1 MKIKK
6 FFSGKRDSES
16 RKLVLYLIFP
26 IFIMLVVLLQTFN
39 LTVINGKKY
48 ETQSENNRIV
58 SRTIY
63 PTRGLIY
70 DTHDKLLVE
79 NIASSQLN
87 LVPERSTDTLKKIKE
102 IADLLNLEK
111 SFLLDIYEK
120 QIKKPRY
127 PFQPITLA
135 KSLNDE
141 QIALFSVSS
150 EKFKGFSV
158 ETGLVRSV
166 VNKQSLAHVLGYMG
180 YSESSDVN
188 KSSNFISGNQIG
200 ISGIEKTYHDQ
211 LSGKVGTRIEEKD
224 VSGKFVRVLSENN
237 AESGKDLKLSID
249 LDLQNFLIPFFEGQK
264 GALVALE
271 PKSGLIKALISSP
284 SYDPNIFNS
293 SSSLAEIQSIFN
305 DDEGPLFN
313 RATMGNYPPAST
325 IKPILGLAAL
335 DEGIVDWNTIIQDD
349 GEFYVEGDPRPYR
362 GWKEDGHGKVD
373 LEKAIVES
381 SDVYFYSTA
390 YDLTIKRLEPFLNKF
405 GFGAKTNIDAEES
418 NGLVPNEKWKL
429 GYIGEFWFKGDSIN
443 LGIGQGYMLSTPI
456 QISQA
461 IAVIANRGEIIK
473 PRLVEEIDE
482 SPTELESLGKIK
494 LKDETNWK
502 KIEKSMIEVIN
513 SPNGTANNIKDS
525 RYVIAGKTGTAQIK
539 SYEDQEYEDIRENPF
554 FRDHALFVGYAP
566 IPNPELLI
574 LVIIENGESGSRVA
588 APIAKAG
595 FDYYL
600 TKNE

>member
-26 IFIMLVVLLQTFN
+26 IFIMFVVLLQTIN

-180 YSESSDVN
+180 YSESNDVN
-188 KSSNFISGNQIG
+188 KSSNFISGSQIG

-271 PKSGLIKALISSP
+271 PKTGLIKALISSP

-293 SSSLAEIQSIFN
+293 SSSLAEIQSIFS

-461 IAVIANRGEIIK
+461 IAVIANRGDIIK

-482 SPTELESLGKIK
+482 SPTELESLGKIN
-494 LKDETNWK
+494 LKDETNWE

-513 SPNGTANNIKDS
+513 APNGTANNIKDT

-566 IPNPELLI
+566 IPDPELLI

>member
-26 IFIMLVVLLQTFN
+26 IFIMFVVLLQTIN

-180 YSESSDVN
+180 YSESNDVN

-284 SYDPNIFNS
+284 AYDPNIFNS
-293 SSSLAEIQSIFN
+293 SSSLAEIQSIFS

-482 SPTELESLGKIK
+482 SPTELESLGKIN
-494 LKDETNWK
+494 LKDETNWE

-513 SPNGTANNIKDS
+513 APNGTANNIKDS

-566 IPNPELLI
+566 IPDPELLI

>member
-1 MKIKK
+1 MKK

-26 IFIMLVVLLQTFN
+26 IFIMFVVLLQTIN

-141 QIALFSVSS
+141 QIALFSVSG

-180 YSESSDVN
+180 YSESNDVN
-188 KSSNFISGNQIG
+188 KSSNFISGSQIG

-271 PKSGLIKALISSP
+271 PKTGLIKALISSP

-293 SSSLAEIQSIFN
+293 SSSLAEIQSIFS

-461 IAVIANRGEIIK
+461 IAVIANRGDIIK

-482 SPTELESLGKIK
+482 SPTELESLGKIN
-494 LKDETNWK
+494 LKDETNWE

-513 SPNGTANNIKDS
+513 APNGTANNIKDT

-566 IPNPELLI
+566 IPDPELLI

>member
-1 MKIKK
+1 MKK

-180 YSESSDVN
+180 YSESNDDN

-224 VSGKFVRVLSENN
+224 VSGKFIRVLSENN

-293 SSSLAEIQSIFN
+293 SSSLAEIQSIFS

-456 QISQA
+456 QISQS

-482 SPTELESLGKIK
+482 SPTELESLGKIN
-494 LKDETNWK
+494 LKDETNWE

-513 SPNGTANNIKDS
+513 SLNGTANNIKDS

-566 IPNPELLI
+566 IPDPELLI

>member
-1 MKIKK
+1 MKK
-6 FFSGKRDSES
+6 FFSGKRDSEF

-111 SFLLDIYEK
+111 SFLLDIYDK

-180 YSESSDVN
+180 YSESNDDDN

-293 SSSLAEIQSIFN
+293 SSSLAEIQSIFS

-405 GFGAKTNIDAEES
+405 GFGNKTNIDAEES

-456 QISQA
+456 QISQS

-482 SPTELESLGKIK
+482 SPTELESLGKIN
-494 LKDETNWK
+494 LKDETNWE

-513 SPNGTANNIKDS
+513 SQNGTANNIKDS

>member
-26 IFIMLVVLLQTFN
+26 IFIMFVVLLQTIN

-180 YSESSDVN
+180 YSESNDVN
-188 KSSNFISGNQIG
+188 KSSNFISGSQIG

-271 PKSGLIKALISSP
+271 PKTGLIKALISSP

-293 SSSLAEIQSIFN
+293 SSSLAEIQSIFS

-456 QISQA
+456 QISQS

-482 SPTELESLGKIK
+482 SPTELESLGKIN
-494 LKDETNWK
+494 LKDETNWE

-513 SPNGTANNIKDS
+513 APNGTANNIKDT

-566 IPNPELLI
+566 IPDPELLI

>member
-26 IFIMLVVLLQTFN
+26 IFIMFVVLLQTIN

-180 YSESSDVN
+180 YSESNDVN
-188 KSSNFISGNQIG
+188 KSSNFISGSQIG

-271 PKSGLIKALISSP
+271 PKTGLIKALISSP
-284 SYDPNIFNS
+284 AYDPNIFNS
-293 SSSLAEIQSIFN
+293 SSSLAEIQSIFS

-482 SPTELESLGKIK
+482 SPTELESLGKIN
-494 LKDETNWK
+494 LKDETNWE

-513 SPNGTANNIKDS
+513 APNGTANNIKDT

-566 IPNPELLI
+566 IPDPELLI

>member
-1 MKIKK
+1 MKK

-16 RKLVLYLIFP
+16 HKLVVYLILP
-26 IFIMLVVLLQTFN
+26 IFIMFIVLLQTIN

-70 DTHDKLLVE
+70 DTHDRLLVE

-102 IADLLNLEK
+102 IADLLNLEE

-150 EKFKGFSV
+150 EKFKGFNV

-166 VNKQSLAHVLGYMG
+166 VNKKSLAHVLGYMG
-180 YSESSDVN
+180 YSDSNDVN
-188 KSSNFISGNQIG
+188 NSSNFISGNQIG

-211 LSGKVGTRIEEKD
+211 LSGKVGARIEEKD

-284 SYDPNIFNS
+284 AYDPNIFNS
-293 SSSLAEIQSIFN
+293 SSSLAEIQSIFS

-362 GWKEDGHGKVD
+362 GWKEDGHGKVN
-373 LEKAIVES
+373 LEKAIV
-381 SDVYFYSTA
+381 
-390 YDLTIKRLEPFLNKF
+390 
-405 GFGAKTNIDAEES
+405 
-418 NGLVPNEKWKL
+418 
-429 GYIGEFWFKGDSIN
+429 
-443 LGIGQGYMLSTPI
+443 
-456 QISQA
+456 
-461 IAVIANRGEIIK
+461 
-473 PRLVEEIDE
+473 
-482 SPTELESLGKIK
+482 
-494 LKDETNWK
+494 
-502 KIEKSMIEVIN
+502 
-513 SPNGTANNIKDS
+513 
-525 RYVIAGKTGTAQIK
+525 
-539 SYEDQEYEDIRENPF
+539 
-554 FRDHALFVGYAP
+554 
-566 IPNPELLI
+566 
-574 LVIIENGESGSRVA
+574 
-588 APIAKAG
+588 
-595 FDYYL
+595 
-600 TKNE
+600 

>member
-141 QIALFSVSS
+141 QIALFSVSG

-180 YSESSDVN
+180 YSESNDVN
-188 KSSNFISGNQIG
+188 KSSNFISGSQIG

-293 SSSLAEIQSIFN
+293 SSSLAEIQSIFS

-405 GFGAKTNIDAEES
+405 GFGVKTNIDAEES

-461 IAVIANRGEIIK
+461 IAVIANRGDIIK

-482 SPTELESLGKIK
+482 SPTELESLGKIN
-494 LKDETNWK
+494 LKDETNWE

-513 SPNGTANNIKDS
+513 APNGTANNIKDT

-566 IPNPELLI
+566 IPDPELLI

>member
-26 IFIMLVVLLQTFN
+26 IFIMFVVLLQTIN

-111 SFLLDIYEK
+111 SFLLDIYER

-166 VNKQSLAHVLGYMG
+166 VNKKSLAHVLGYMG
-180 YSESSDVN
+180 YSESNDVN

-284 SYDPNIFNS
+284 AYDPNIFNS
-293 SSSLAEIQSIFN
+293 SSSLAEIQSIFS

-482 SPTELESLGKIK
+482 SPTELESLGKIN
-494 LKDETNWK
+494 LKDETNWE

-513 SPNGTANNIKDS
+513 APNGTANNIKDT

-566 IPNPELLI
+566 IPDPELLI

>member
-26 IFIMLVVLLQTFN
+26 IFIMFVVLLQTIN

-141 QIALFSVSS
+141 QIALFSVSG

-180 YSESSDVN
+180 YSESNDVN
-188 KSSNFISGNQIG
+188 KSSNFISGSQIG

-271 PKSGLIKALISSP
+271 PKTGFIKALISSP
-284 SYDPNIFNS
+284 AYDPNIFNS
-293 SSSLAEIQSIFN
+293 SSSLAEIQSIFS

-461 IAVIANRGEIIK
+461 IAVIANRGDIIK

-482 SPTELESLGKIK
+482 SPTELESLGKIN
-494 LKDETNWK
+494 LKDETNWE

-513 SPNGTANNIKDS
+513 APNGTANNIKDT

-566 IPNPELLI
+566 IPDPELLI

>member
-1 MKIKK
+1 MKK
-6 FFSGKRDSES
+6 FFSGKQDSES
-16 RKLVLYLIFP
+16 RKLIMYLILP
-26 IFIMLVVLLQTFN
+26 IFIMLVVLLQTIN

-79 NIASSQLN
+79 NNASSQLN
-87 LVPERSTDTLKKIKE
+87 LVPERSIDSLKKIKE

-135 KSLNDE
+135 NSLNDE

-166 VNKQSLAHVLGYMG
+166 VNKKSLAHVLGYMG
-180 YSESSDVN
+180 YSESNDIN

-200 ISGIEKTYHDQ
+200 ISGIEKTYNDQ
-211 LSGKVGTRIEEKD
+211 LSGIVGTRIEEKD
-224 VSGKFVRVLSENN
+224 VSGKFVRVLSEDN

-284 SYDPNIFNS
+284 AYDPNIFNS
-293 SSSLAEIQSIFN
+293 SSSLAEIESIFS

-335 DEGIVDWNTIIQDD
+335 DEGIVDWNTIIQDN
-349 GEFYVEGDPRPYR
+349 GEFYVEGDPRPYT

-405 GFGAKTNIDAEES
+405 GFGSKTNIDAEES

-482 SPTELESLGKIK
+482 SPTELESLGIIN
-494 LKDETNWK
+494 LEDDTNWE

-513 SPNGTANNIKDS
+513 APNGTANNIKDA

-539 SYEDQEYEDIRENPF
+539 SYEDKEYEDIRENPF

>member
-1 MKIKK
+1 MKK

-16 RKLVLYLIFP
+16 RKLVLYLILP
-26 IFIMLVVLLQTFN
+26 IFIMFVVLLQTIN

-48 ETQSENNRIV
+48 ETKSENNRIV

-87 LVPERSTDTLKKIKE
+87 LVPERSTDTLKKIEE
-102 IADLLNLEK
+102 IAELLDLEK
-111 SFLLDIYEK
+111 SFLLDIYGI

-127 PFQPITLA
+127 PFQSITLA

-166 VNKQSLAHVLGYMG
+166 VNKKSLAHVLGYMG
-180 YSESSDVN
+180 YPESNDVD
-188 KSSNFISGNQIG
+188 KSSNFISGNQVG

-211 LSGKVGTRIEEKD
+211 LSGRVGTRIEEKD
-224 VSGKFVRVLSENN
+224 VSGKFVRVLSEDN

-284 SYDPNIFNS
+284 AYDPNIFNS
-293 SSSLAEIQSIFN
+293 SSSLAEIQSIFS

-405 GFGAKTNIDAEES
+405 GFGNKTNIDAEES

-482 SPTELESLGKIK
+482 SPTKLESLGKIK
-494 LKDETNWK
+494 LKDETNWE

-513 SPNGTANNIKDS
+513 APNGTANNIRDT

-566 IPNPELLI
+566 IPDPELLI

-600 TKNE
+600 TKND

>member
-16 RKLVLYLIFP
+16 RKLILYLILP
-26 IFIMLVVLLQTFN
+26 IFIMFVVLLQTFN

-58 SRTIY
+58 LRTIY

-79 NIASSQLN
+79 NIPSSQLN

-102 IADLLNLEK
+102 IAGVLNLEN

-166 VNKQSLAHVLGYMG
+166 VNKKSLAHVLGYMG
-180 YSESSDVN
+180 YSDPNDVN

-211 LSGKVGTRIEEKD
+211 LSGKVGSRIEEKD

-284 SYDPNIFNS
+284 AYDPNIFNS
-293 SSSLAEIQSIFN
+293 SSSLAEIQSIFS

-325 IKPILGLAAL
+325 LKPILGLAAL

-405 GFGAKTNIDAEES
+405 GFGDKTNIDAEES

-473 PRLVEEIDE
+473 PRLVQEIDE
-482 SPTELESLGKIK
+482 SPTELESLGKIN
-494 LKDETNWK
+494 LKDESNWE

-513 SPNGTANNIKDS
+513 SPNGTANNIKDA

-566 IPNPELLI
+566 IPDPELLI

>member
-26 IFIMLVVLLQTFN
+26 IFIMFVVLLQTIN

-180 YSESSDVN
+180 YSESNDVN
-188 KSSNFISGNQIG
+188 KSSNFISGSQIG

-271 PKSGLIKALISSP
+271 PKTGLIKALISSP

-293 SSSLAEIQSIFN
+293 SSSLAEIQSIFS

-461 IAVIANRGEIIK
+461 IAVIANRGDIIK

-482 SPTELESLGKIK
+482 SPTELESLGKIN
-494 LKDETNWK
+494 LKDETNWE

-513 SPNGTANNIKDS
+513 APNGTANNIKDT

-566 IPNPELLI
+566 IPDPKLLI

>member
-1 MKIKK
+1 MKVKK
-6 FFSGKRDSES
+6 FFSGKQDLEF
-16 RKLVLYLIFP
+16 RKLLLYLILP
-26 IFIMLVVLLQTFN
+26 ILIMFVVLLQTIN

-79 NIASSQLN
+79 NIPSSQLN
-87 LVPERSTDTLKKIKE
+87 LVPERSTDTLKKINE
-102 IADLLNLEK
+102 IADVLNLEK
-111 SFLLDIYEK
+111 SFLLDIYKK

-166 VNKQSLAHVLGYMG
+166 VNKQLLAHVLGYMG
-180 YSESSDVN
+180 YSESNGLN

-211 LSGKVGTRIEEKD
+211 LSGKVGSRIEEKD

-284 SYDPNIFNS
+284 AYDPNIFNS
-293 SSSLAEIQSIFN
+293 SSSLAEIQSIFS

-405 GFGAKTNIDAEES
+405 GFGDKTNIDAEES

-461 IAVIANRGEIIK
+461 IAIIANRGEIIK
-473 PRLVEEIDE
+473 PRLVEKIDK
-482 SPTELESLGKIK
+482 SPTQLEFLGKIN
-494 LKDETNWK
+494 LKDEANWE

-566 IPNPELLI
+566 IPDPELLI

-600 TKNE
+600 IKNE

>member
-26 IFIMLVVLLQTFN
+26 IFIMFVVLLQTIN

-166 VNKQSLAHVLGYMG
+166 VNKKSLAHVLGYMG
-180 YSESSDVN
+180 YSELNDVN

-284 SYDPNIFNS
+284 AYDPNIFNS
-293 SSSLAEIQSIFN
+293 SSSLAEIQSIFS

-461 IAVIANRGEIIK
+461 IAVIANRGDIIK

-482 SPTELESLGKIK
+482 SPTELESLGKIN
-494 LKDETNWK
+494 LKDETNWE

-513 SPNGTANNIKDS
+513 APNGTANNIKDT

-566 IPNPELLI
+566 IPDPELLI

>member
-26 IFIMLVVLLQTFN
+26 IFIMFVVLLQTIN

-48 ETQSENNRIV
+48 ETQSEYNRIV

-166 VNKQSLAHVLGYMG
+166 VNKKSLAHVLGYMG
-180 YSESSDVN
+180 YSESNDVN

-271 PKSGLIKALISSP
+271 PKTGLIKALISSP

-293 SSSLAEIQSIFN
+293 SSSLAEIQSIFS

-461 IAVIANRGEIIK
+461 IAVIANRGDIIK

-482 SPTELESLGKIK
+482 SPTELESLGKIN
-494 LKDETNWK
+494 LKDETNWE

-513 SPNGTANNIKDS
+513 APNGTANNIKDT

-566 IPNPELLI
+566 IPDPELLI

>member
-1 MKIKK
+1 MKK

-26 IFIMLVVLLQTFN
+26 IFIMFVVLLQTIN

-180 YSESSDVN
+180 YSESNDVN
-188 KSSNFISGNQIG
+188 KSSNFISGSQIG

-271 PKSGLIKALISSP
+271 PKTGFIKALISSP

-293 SSSLAEIQSIFN
+293 SSSLAEIQSIFS

-390 YDLTIKRLEPFLNKF
+390 YDLTIKKLEPFLNKF

-461 IAVIANRGEIIK
+461 IAVIANRGDIIK

-482 SPTELESLGKIK
+482 SPTELESLGKIN
-494 LKDETNWK
+494 LKDETNWE

-513 SPNGTANNIKDS
+513 APNGTANNIKDT

-566 IPNPELLI
+566 IPDPELLI

>member
-26 IFIMLVVLLQTFN
+26 IFIMFVVLLQTIN

-111 SFLLDIYEK
+111 SFLLDIYER

-180 YSESSDVN
+180 YSESNDVN
-188 KSSNFISGNQIG
+188 KSSNFISGSQIG

-271 PKSGLIKALISSP
+271 PKTGFIKALISSP
-284 SYDPNIFNS
+284 AYDPNIFNS
-293 SSSLAEIQSIFN
+293 SSSLAEIQSIFS

-461 IAVIANRGEIIK
+461 IAVIANRGDIIK

-482 SPTELESLGKIK
+482 SPTELESLGKIN
-494 LKDETNWK
+494 LKDETNWE

-513 SPNGTANNIKDS
+513 APNGTANNIKDT

-566 IPNPELLI
+566 IPDPELLI

>member
-26 IFIMLVVLLQTFN
+26 IFIMFVVLLQTIN

-180 YSESSDVN
+180 YSESNDVN
-188 KSSNFISGNQIG
+188 KSSNFISGSQIG

-271 PKSGLIKALISSP
+271 PKTGFIKALISSP

-390 YDLTIKRLEPFLNKF
+390 YDLTIKKLEPFLNKF

-461 IAVIANRGEIIK
+461 IAVIANRGDIIK

-482 SPTELESLGKIK
+482 SPTELESLGKIN
-494 LKDETNWK
+494 LKDETNWE

-513 SPNGTANNIKDS
+513 APNGTANNIKDT

-566 IPNPELLI
+566 IPDPELLI

>member
-16 RKLVLYLIFP
+16 RKLALYLIFP
-26 IFIMLVVLLQTFN
+26 IFIMFVVLLQTIN

-87 LVPERSTDTLKKIKE
+87 LVPERSTDALKKIKE

-111 SFLLDIYEK
+111 SFLLDVYER
-120 QIKKPRY
+120 QLKKPRY

-166 VNKQSLAHVLGYMG
+166 VNKKSLAHVLGYMG
-180 YSESSDVN
+180 YSESNDVN
-188 KSSNFISGNQIG
+188 KSSNFISGSQIG

-271 PKSGLIKALISSP
+271 PKTGFIKALISSP

-293 SSSLAEIQSIFN
+293 SSSLAEIQSIFS

-461 IAVIANRGEIIK
+461 IAVIANRGDIIK

-482 SPTELESLGKIK
+482 SPTELESLGKIN
-494 LKDETNWK
+494 LKDETNWE

-513 SPNGTANNIKDS
+513 APNGTANNIKDT

-566 IPNPELLI
+566 IPDPELLI

>member
-1 MKIKK
+1 MKVKK
-6 FFSGKRDSES
+6 FFLGKQDSES
-16 RKLVLYLIFP
+16 RKLVLYLILP
-26 IFIMLVVLLQTFN
+26 IFIMFVVLLQTFN

-79 NIASSQLN
+79 NIPSSQLN

-166 VNKQSLAHVLGYMG
+166 VNKKSLAHVLGYMG
-180 YSESSDVN
+180 YSELNDEN

-211 LSGKVGTRIEEKD
+211 LSGKVGSRIEEKD

-284 SYDPNIFNS
+284 AYDPNIFNS
-293 SSSLAEIQSIFN
+293 SSSLAEIQSIFS

-405 GFGAKTNIDAEES
+405 GFGGKTNIDAEES

-482 SPTELESLGKIK
+482 SPTELESLGKIN
-494 LKDETNWK
+494 LKNETNWE

-513 SPNGTANNIKDS
+513 SPNGTANNIKDT

-566 IPNPELLI
+566 IPDPELLI
-574 LVIIENGESGSRVA
+574 LVIVENGESGSRVA

>member
-26 IFIMLVVLLQTFN
+26 IFIMFVVLLQTIN

-111 SFLLDIYEK
+111 SFLLDIYDK

-166 VNKQSLAHVLGYMG
+166 VNKKSLAHVLGYMG
-180 YSESSDVN
+180 YSESNDVN
-188 KSSNFISGNQIG
+188 KSSNFISGSQIG

-224 VSGKFVRVLSENN
+224 VSGNFVRVLSENN

-271 PKSGLIKALISSP
+271 PKTGFIKALISSP

-293 SSSLAEIQSIFN
+293 SSSLAEIQSIFS

-461 IAVIANRGEIIK
+461 IAVIANRGDIIK

-482 SPTELESLGKIK
+482 SPTELESLGKIN
-494 LKDETNWK
+494 LKDETNWE

-513 SPNGTANNIKDS
+513 APNGTANNIKDT

-566 IPNPELLI
+566 IPDPELLI

>member
-6 FFSGKRDSES
+6 IFSGKRDSES

-26 IFIMLVVLLQTFN
+26 IFIMFVVLLQTIN

-180 YSESSDVN
+180 YSESNDDN

-293 SSSLAEIQSIFN
+293 SSSLAEIQSIFS

-405 GFGAKTNIDAEES
+405 GFGNKTNIDAEES

-456 QISQA
+456 QISQS

-482 SPTELESLGKIK
+482 SPTELESLGKIN
-494 LKDETNWK
+494 LKDETNWE

-513 SPNGTANNIKDS
+513 SLNGTANNIKDS

-566 IPNPELLI
+566 IPDPELLI

>member
-1 MKIKK
+1 MKK

-87 LVPERSTDTLKKIKE
+87 LVPERSTDTLKRIKE

-111 SFLLDIYEK
+111 SFLLDIYDK

-180 YSESSDVN
+180 YSESNDDE

-224 VSGKFVRVLSENN
+224 VSGKFIRVLSENN

-293 SSSLAEIQSIFN
+293 SSSLAEIQSIFS

-405 GFGAKTNIDAEES
+405 GFGNKTNIDAEES

-456 QISQA
+456 QISQS

-482 SPTELESLGKIK
+482 SPTELESLGKIN
-494 LKDETNWK
+494 LKDETNWE

-513 SPNGTANNIKDS
+513 SINGTANNIKDS
-525 RYVIAGKTGTAQIK
+525 KYVIAGKTGTAQIK

-566 IPNPELLI
+566 IPDPELLI

>member
-1 MKIKK
+1 MRMKK

-16 RKLVLYLIFP
+16 RKLVLYLTLP
-26 IFIMLVVLLQTFN
+26 IFIMFVVLLQTIN

-48 ETQSENNRIV
+48 ETQSEYNRIV

-70 DTHDKLLVE
+70 DTYDRLLVE

-87 LVPERSTDTLKKIKE
+87 LVPERSTDTSKKIKE

-111 SFLLDIYEK
+111 SFLLDIFEK

-135 KSLNDE
+135 KSLDDE
-141 QIALFSVSS
+141 QIAVFSVSS

-180 YSESSDVN
+180 YSESNDVN
-188 KSSNFISGNQIG
+188 KSSNFISGNQVG
-200 ISGIEKTYHDQ
+200 ISGIEKTYNDQ

-224 VSGKFVRVLSENN
+224 VSGKFVRILSENN

-284 SYDPNIFNS
+284 AYDPNIFNS
-293 SSSLAEIQSIFN
+293 SSSLAEIQSIFS

-325 IKPILGLAAL
+325 LKPILGLAAL

-405 GFGAKTNIDAEES
+405 GFGGKTNIDAEES

-461 IAVIANRGEIIK
+461 IAAIANRGEIIK

-482 SPTELESLGKIK
+482 SPTGIESLGKIN
-494 LKDETNWK
+494 LNDETNWE
-502 KIEKSMIEVIN
+502 KIEKAMIEVIN
-513 SPNGTANNIKDS
+513 SPNGTANNIKDT

-566 IPNPELLI
+566 IPDPELLI

>member
-180 YSESSDVN
+180 YSESNDDN

-293 SSSLAEIQSIFN
+293 SSSLAEIQSIFS

-482 SPTELESLGKIK
+482 SPTELESLGKIN
-494 LKDETNWK
+494 LKDETNWE

-513 SPNGTANNIKDS
+513 APNGTANNIKDT

-566 IPNPELLI
+566 IPDPELLI

>member
-1 MKIKK
+1 MKK

-111 SFLLDIYEK
+111 SFLLDIYER

-135 KSLNDE
+135 KSLDDE

-180 YSESSDVN
+180 YSESNDDD

-284 SYDPNIFNS
+284 AYDPNIFNS
-293 SSSLAEIQSIFN
+293 SSSLAEIQSIFS

-461 IAVIANRGEIIK
+461 IAVIANRGDIIK

-482 SPTELESLGKIK
+482 SPTELESLGKIN
-494 LKDETNWK
+494 LKDETNWE

-513 SPNGTANNIKDS
+513 APNGTANNIKDT

-566 IPNPELLI
+566 IPDPELLI

>member
-26 IFIMLVVLLQTFN
+26 IFIMFVVLLQTIN

-180 YSESSDVN
+180 YSESNDVN
-188 KSSNFISGNQIG
+188 KSSNFISGSQIG

-271 PKSGLIKALISSP
+271 PKTGLIKALISSP

-293 SSSLAEIQSIFN
+293 SSSLAEIQSIFS

-405 GFGAKTNIDAEES
+405 GFGAKTNIDVEES

-461 IAVIANRGEIIK
+461 IAVIANRGDIIK
-473 PRLVEEIDE
+473 PRLVEEIDQ
-482 SPTELESLGKIK
+482 SPTELESLGKIN
-494 LKDETNWK
+494 LKDETNWE

-513 SPNGTANNIKDS
+513 APNGTANNIKDT

-566 IPNPELLI
+566 IPDPELLI

>member
-1 MKIKK
+1 MKK
-6 FFSGKRDSES
+6 FFSGKQDSES
-16 RKLVLYLIFP
+16 RKLIMYLILP
-26 IFIMLVVLLQTFN
+26 IFIMLVVLLQTIN

-79 NIASSQLN
+79 NNASSQLN
-87 LVPERSTDTLKKIKE
+87 LVPERSIDSLKKIKE

-135 KSLNDE
+135 NSLNDE

-166 VNKQSLAHVLGYMG
+166 VNKKSLAHVLGYMG
-180 YSESSDVN
+180 YSESNDIN

-200 ISGIEKTYHDQ
+200 ISGIEKTYNDQ
-211 LSGKVGTRIEEKD
+211 LSGIVGTRIEEKD
-224 VSGKFVRVLSENN
+224 VSGKFVRVLSEDN

-284 SYDPNIFNS
+284 AYDPNIFNS
-293 SSSLAEIQSIFN
+293 SSSLAEIESIFS

-335 DEGIVDWNTIIQDD
+335 DEGIVDWNTIIQDN
-349 GEFYVEGDPRPYR
+349 GEFYVEGDPRPYT

-405 GFGAKTNIDAEES
+405 GFGGKTNIDAEES

-461 IAVIANRGEIIK
+461 IAIIANRGEIIK
-473 PRLVEEIDE
+473 PRLVEKIDK
-482 SPTELESLGKIK
+482 SPTQLEFLGKIN
-494 LKDETNWK
+494 LKDEANWE

-566 IPNPELLI
+566 IPDPELLI

-600 TKNE
+600 IKNE

>member
-1 MKIKK
+1 MKK
-6 FFSGKRDSES
+6 FFSGKQDSES
-16 RKLVLYLIFP
+16 RKLIMYLILP
-26 IFIMLVVLLQTFN
+26 IFIMFVVLLQTIN

-79 NIASSQLN
+79 NNASSQLN
-87 LVPERSTDTLKKIKE
+87 LVPERSIDSLKKIKE

-135 KSLNDE
+135 NSLNDE

-166 VNKQSLAHVLGYMG
+166 VNKKSLAHVLGYMG
-180 YSESSDVN
+180 YSESNDIN

-200 ISGIEKTYHDQ
+200 ISGIEKTYNDQ
-211 LSGKVGTRIEEKD
+211 LSGIVGTRIEEKD
-224 VSGKFVRVLSENN
+224 VSGKFVRVLSEDN

-284 SYDPNIFNS
+284 AYDPNIFNS
-293 SSSLAEIQSIFN
+293 SSSLAEIESIFS

-349 GEFYVEGDPRPYR
+349 GEFYVEGDPRPYT

-405 GFGAKTNIDAEES
+405 GFGGKTNIDAEES

-482 SPTELESLGKIK
+482 SPTELESLGIIN
-494 LKDETNWK
+494 LKDDTNWE

-513 SPNGTANNIKDS
+513 APNGTANNIKDT

-539 SYEDQEYEDIRENPF
+539 SYEDKEYEDIRENPF

-566 IPNPELLI
+566 IPDPELLI

>member
-1 MKIKK
+1 MKK

-111 SFLLDIYEK
+111 SFLLDIYDK

-180 YSESSDVN
+180 YSESNDDD

-293 SSSLAEIQSIFN
+293 SSSLAEIQSIFS

-405 GFGAKTNIDAEES
+405 GFGNKTNIDAEES

-456 QISQA
+456 QISQS

-482 SPTELESLGKIK
+482 SPTELESLGKIN
-494 LKDETNWK
+494 LKDETNWE

-513 SPNGTANNIKDS
+513 APNGTANNIKDT

>member
-180 YSESSDVN
+180 YSESNDDN

-271 PKSGLIKALISSP
+271 PKTGFIKALISSP

-293 SSSLAEIQSIFN
+293 SSSLAEIQSIFS

-456 QISQA
+456 QISQS

-482 SPTELESLGKIK
+482 SPTELESLGKIN
-494 LKDETNWK
+494 LKDETNWE

>member
-26 IFIMLVVLLQTFN
+26 IFIMFVVLLQTIN

-141 QIALFSVSS
+141 QIALFSVSG

-180 YSESSDVN
+180 YSESNDVN
-188 KSSNFISGNQIG
+188 KSSNFISGSQIG

-271 PKSGLIKALISSP
+271 PKTGLIKALISSP

-293 SSSLAEIQSIFN
+293 SSSLAEIQSIFS

-482 SPTELESLGKIK
+482 SPTELESLGKIN
-494 LKDETNWK
+494 LKDETNWE

-513 SPNGTANNIKDS
+513 APNGTANNIKDT

-566 IPNPELLI
+566 IPDPELLI

>member
-1 MKIKK
+1 MKK
-6 FFSGKRDSES
+6 FFSGKQDSES
-16 RKLVLYLIFP
+16 RKLIMYLILP
-26 IFIMLVVLLQTFN
+26 IFIMLVVLLQTIN

-79 NIASSQLN
+79 NNASSQLN
-87 LVPERSTDTLKKIKE
+87 LVPERSIDSLKKIKE

-135 KSLNDE
+135 NSLNDE

-166 VNKQSLAHVLGYMG
+166 VNKKSLAHVLGYMG
-180 YSESSDVN
+180 YSESNDIN

-200 ISGIEKTYHDQ
+200 ISGIEKTYNDQ
-211 LSGKVGTRIEEKD
+211 LSGIVGTRIEEKD
-224 VSGKFVRVLSENN
+224 VSGKFVRVLSEDN

-284 SYDPNIFNS
+284 AYDPNIFNS
-293 SSSLAEIQSIFN
+293 SSSLAEIESIFS

-335 DEGIVDWNTIIQDD
+335 DEGIVDWNTIIQDN
-349 GEFYVEGDPRPYR
+349 GEFYVEGDPRPYT

-405 GFGAKTNIDAEES
+405 GFGSKTNIDAEES

-482 SPTELESLGKIK
+482 SPTELESLGKIN
-494 LKDETNWK
+494 LKDDTNWE

-513 SPNGTANNIKDS
+513 APNGTANNIKDT

-539 SYEDQEYEDIRENPF
+539 SYEDKEYEDIRENPF

-566 IPNPELLI
+566 VPDPELLI

-595 FDYYL
+595 FDFYL

>member
-26 IFIMLVVLLQTFN
+26 IFIMFVVLLQTIN

-87 LVPERSTDTLKKIKE
+87 LVPERSTDALKKIKE

-166 VNKQSLAHVLGYMG
+166 VNKKSLAHVLGYMG
-180 YSESSDVN
+180 YSESNDVN

-271 PKSGLIKALISSP
+271 PKTGLIKALISSP

-293 SSSLAEIQSIFN
+293 SSSLAEIQSIFS

-461 IAVIANRGEIIK
+461 IAVIANRGDIIK

-482 SPTELESLGKIK
+482 SPTELESLGKIN
-494 LKDETNWK
+494 LKDETNWE

-513 SPNGTANNIKDS
+513 APNGTANNIKDT

-566 IPNPELLI
+566 IPDPELLI

>member
-6 FFSGKRDSES
+6 FFTGKRDLES

-48 ETQSENNRIV
+48 VTQSENNRIV

-513 SPNGTANNIKDS
+513 SPNGTANNIKNS